1 MVSGPDFHLC
11 GGDIKYP
18 FKLNVLFTRM
28 SPFNRNS
35 NSTNGIECGRN
46 PASDVGNG

>member
-1 MVSGPDFHLC
+1 MVSGTDFPLC
-11 GGDIKYP
+11 GGDIKRH
-18 FKLNVLFTRM
+18 FKLNVLSHKM

-46 PASDVGNG
+46 PAGDVGNG